1 VRIVRPDSV
10 VDGSAVDIKELF
22 KNKNYIPVYQRDYV
36 WKEKQVGELWDDII
50 NHYKKYASR
59 NDELLKPEGYFL
71 GAMVVIT
78 HKNST
83 GNSDEIIDG
92 QQRLT
97 SLTSMASV
105 LYEKILQIQKNN
117 SSTHDDDEDEDPD
130 ETIEVWKNILTNILV
145 ESQSGIQFPK
155 LQFSDSEVQEFF
167 FNSTYKK
174 RNKKS
179 KEKYWSEA
187 WCKERIQRKKSPF
200 SRMRDSIKLGFK
212 KIDEFLGELDTE
224 QKKTKRLL
232 SFIHL
237 FVEGVILLRIT
248 AMSYSNA
255 YVIFES
261 LNNRGIPLSQSDLIK
276 NEILKRC
283 TQDDLDT
290 VADNWTTSRQTVESI
305 DIQMMSM
312 PEFLQYSY
320 ISRNGYIKAKE
331 LYETIKNQVIDSDS
345 AKEYSSNLLSDANA
359 LEKLTISHN
368 ANWDDKTKRL
378 LNDVKN
384 VLNIKHCYPYLI
396 AAHRK
401 YSDDKKSLHFH
412 VEAIVNFAFRF
423 MKILEDPLEQFT
435 QKVGMACVMINNG
448 SSIEEIKKIFKEAAP
463 DDRFIKEFEDSWFP
477 NSKLSYFII
486 YHLEKAFLNGTE
498 PNLQGPDQ
506 NLEHILP
513 QALTVA
519 NWPEALKLK
528 EEDKTTARE
537 YLWKVGNLIPL
548 PAHLN
553 KSAGNK
559 SINIKIDIYKSDKH
573 DLSSPKKI
581 ENYLDDN
588 DNWTYESIDK
598 RQRDLSLIAPQAW
611 PL

>member
-1 VRIVRPDSV
+1 MRIVRPDSV

-36 WKEKQVGELWDDII
+36 WKEKQIAELWDDIL
-50 NHYKKYASR
+50 NHYRKYASK
-59 NDELLKPEGYFL
+59 NDDLLKPEGYFL

-78 HKNST
+78 HKHST
-83 GNSDEIIDG
+83 GNQDEIVDG

-105 LYEKILQIQKNN
+105 LYEKIIQIEKSGFDIDND
-117 SSTHDDDEDEDPD
+117 SDEDPD
-130 ETIEVWKNILTNILV
+130 ESIEVWKNILVNILV

-155 LQFSDSEVQEFF
+155 LQFSDSDIQEFF

-200 SRMRDSIKLGFK
+200 SRMRDSIKIGFK
-212 KIDEFLGELDTE
+212 KIDDFLDEVTTE
-224 QKKTKRLL
+224 DKKRKRLL

-283 TQDDLDT
+283 TQEDLDT
-290 VADNWTTSRQTVESI
+290 VADNWTTSRQTVESV
-305 DIQMMSM
+305 DIQMISM

-320 ISRNGYIKAKE
+320 ISRNGYIKAKDI
-331 LYETIKNQVIDSDS
+331 YETIKHQVNDSDA
-345 AKEYSSNLLSDANA
+345 AKNYSNELLVDAHA
-359 LEKLTISHN
+359 LEKLTVSHN
-368 ANWDDKTKRL
+368 SNWDDRTKRL
-378 LNDVKN
+378 LNDIKN
-384 VLNIKHCYPYLI
+384 VLNIKHCYPYMI
-396 AAHRK
+396 AAYRK
-401 YSDDKKSLHFH
+401 YSDDKKNLHSH
-412 VEAIVNFAFRF
+412 VEAIVNFSFRF
-423 MKILEDPLEQFT
+423 MKILEDPLEQFS
-435 QKVGMACVMINNG
+435 QKVGTACVMINNG

-463 DDRFIKEFEDSWFP
+463 DDRFSKDFEDSWFP

-486 YHLEKAFLNGTE
+486 YHLEKALLNGTE

-513 QALTVA
+513 QSLNLT
-519 NWPEALKLK
+519 NWPEATKLK
-528 EEDKTTARE
+528 EENKTTARE
-537 YLWKVGNLIPL
+537 YLWKIGNLIPL
-548 PAHLN
+548 PADLN

-559 SINIKIDIYKSDKH
+559 SITTKLEIYNSDKH
-573 DLSSPKKI
+573 SLLSPKKI
-581 ENYLDDN
+581 GQYLDTSG
-588 DNWTYESIDK
+588 NWTYESIDK
-598 RQRDLSLIAPQAW
+598 RQSDLSLLAPRAW